1 MILRQISRLTEK
13 PVEQKIEHEDIDL
26 QQDLIS
32 ETIQPTDDIDED
44 SVGDGVEA
52 ALKMW
57 IGTDKSTK
65 TKIKNHD

>member
-1 MILRQISRLTEK
+1 MILRQLSRLTEK
-13 PVEQKIEHEDIDL
+13 PMEQKVKHEDIDL
-26 QQDLIS
+26 RQDLIS
-32 ETIQPTDDIDED
+32 ETIEPTDDIDAD
-44 SVGDGVEA
+44 IVRDGVEA